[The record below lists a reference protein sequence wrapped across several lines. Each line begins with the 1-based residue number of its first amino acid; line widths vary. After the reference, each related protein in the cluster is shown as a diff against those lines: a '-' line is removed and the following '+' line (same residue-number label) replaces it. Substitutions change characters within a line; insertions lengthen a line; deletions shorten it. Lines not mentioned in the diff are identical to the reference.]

1 MSNVCEILAVGTE
14 ILLGDIVNT
23 DAAYIAGRL
32 AALGFSSYRQTVV
45 GDNDGRLCDAIRE
58 AFSRSD
64 ILILTGGLGPTC
76 DDITKTAVAE
86 VFGLPL
92 RMHEQ
97 TRADIEAFF
106 RERNRVMTENN
117 LAQAMIPEGAVVFA
131 NDWGTA
137 PGVAVVGVPLGMPA
151 DASAEKI
158 AILLPGPPSECEPMF
173 TERVEPWL
181 AARSGFT
188 IFSLNLHLYGI
199 GESGAEAILRPIM
212 EESLN
217 PTVAPYACE
226 HEVRIRITAKGETTE
241 ECRRLCEAMAQR
253 IKETEAGQYIY
264 TRSETPWEAKNAI
277 VLKLIDSLRQHG
289 AVLATAESCT
299 AGMISSRIG
308 DIPGASDVLLG
319 GVVSY
324 ANEVKEHV
332 LGVPGEILQ
341 TVGAV
346 SEPCAAKMAE
356 GVRRIT
362 GADIGISVTGIA
374 GPGGGT
380 AEKPVGTV
388 CFGLSDRDGTVTETV
403 QFGYKSD
410 RAKIRR
416 LTVARAM
423 MNVIR
428 RLEGWNF

>member
-1 MSNVCEILAVGTE
+1 MSNICEILAVGTE
-14 ILLGDIVNT
+14 ILLGDIINT

-32 AALGFSSYRQTVV
+32 AALGFSSYRQSVI
-45 GDNDGRLCDAIRE
+45 GDNDGRLCEAIRE
-58 AFSRSD
+58 AFGRAD

-76 DDITKTAVAE
+76 DDITKTSVAE

-92 RMHEQ
+92 EMHEK
-97 TRADIEAFF
+97 TREDIEAFF

-117 LAQAMIPEGAVVFA
+117 LAQAMIPRGAVVFA

-137 PGVAVVGVPLGMPA
+137 PGVAVTGIPLGM
-151 DASAEKI
+151 AEEKT
-158 AILLPGPPSECEPMF
+158 AIMLPGPPSECEPMF

-188 IFSLNLHLYGI
+188 IHSLNLHLYGI

-212 EESLN
+212 EESSN

-226 HEVRIRITAKGETTE
+226 HEVRIRITAKGETVE
-241 ECRRLCEAMAQR
+241 ECRRLCEAMAER
-253 IKETEAGQYIY
+253 VAATEAGQYIY

-289 AVLATAESCT
+289 KTVAAAESCT
-299 AGMISSRIG
+299 AGMFCSRIG
-308 DIPGASDVLLG
+308 DIPGASDILLG

-324 ANEVKEHV
+324 ANEVKENI
-332 LGVPGEILQ
+332 LGVPGEILR

-356 GVRRIT
+356 GGRRIT
-362 GADIGISVTGIA
+362 GADITVSVTGIA

-380 AEKPVGTV
+380 ADKPVGTV
-388 CFGLSDRDGTVTETV
+388 CFGLADEKGTVTETV
-403 QFGYKSD
+403 HFGYKSD

-428 RLEGWNF
+428 RLEEP

>member
-1 MSNVCEILAVGTE
+1 MSNICEILAVGTE
-14 ILLGDIVNT
+14 ILLGDIINT

-32 AALGFSSYRQTVV
+32 AALGFSSYRQSVI

-58 AFSRSD
+58 AFGRAD

-76 DDITKTAVAE
+76 DDITKTSVAE

-92 RMHEQ
+92 EMHEK
-97 TRADIEAFF
+97 TKEDIEAFF

-117 LAQAMIPEGAVVFA
+117 LAQAMIPKGAVVFA

-137 PGVAVVGVPLGMPA
+137 PGVAVTGIPLGM
-151 DASAEKI
+151 AEEKT

-188 IFSLNLHLYGI
+188 IHSLNLHLYGI

-212 EESLN
+212 EESRN

-226 HEVRIRITAKGETTE
+226 HEVRIRITAKGETVE
-241 ECRRLCEAMAQR
+241 ECRRLCEAMAER
-253 IKETEAGQYIY
+253 VAATEAGQYIY

-277 VLKLIDSLRQHG
+277 VLKLIDSLRKHG
-289 AVLATAESCT
+289 KTVAAAESCT
-299 AGMISSRIG
+299 AGMFCSRIG
-308 DIPGASDVLLG
+308 DIPGASDILLG

-324 ANEVKEHV
+324 ANEVKENI
-332 LGVPGEILQ
+332 LGVPGEILR

-362 GADIGISVTGIA
+362 GADITVSVTGIA

-380 AEKPVGTV
+380 PDKPVGTV
-388 CFGLSDRDGTVTETV
+388 CFGLADEKGTVTETV
-403 QFGYKSD
+403 HFGYKSD

-428 RLEGWNF
+428 RLEEQ

>member
-1 MSNVCEILAVGTE
+1 MSNICEILAVGTE
-14 ILLGDIVNT
+14 ILLGDIINT

-32 AALGFSSYRQTVV
+32 AALGFSSYRQSVI

-58 AFSRSD
+58 AFGRAD

-76 DDITKTAVAE
+76 DDITKTSVAE

-92 RMHEQ
+92 EMHEK
-97 TRADIEAFF
+97 TKGDIEAFF

-117 LAQAMIPEGAVVFA
+117 LAQAMIPKGAVVFA

-137 PGVAVVGVPLGMPA
+137 PGVAVTGIPLGM
-151 DASAEKI
+151 AEEKT
-158 AILLPGPPSECEPMF
+158 AIMLPGPPSECEPMF

-188 IFSLNLHLYGI
+188 IHSLNLHLYGI

-212 EESLN
+212 EESSN

-226 HEVRIRITAKGETTE
+226 HEVRIRITAKGETVE
-241 ECRRLCEAMAQR
+241 ECRRLCEAMAER
-253 IKETEAGQYIY
+253 VAATEAGQYIY

-289 AVLATAESCT
+289 KTVAAAESCT
-299 AGMISSRIG
+299 AGMFCSRIG
-308 DIPGASDVLLG
+308 DIPGASDILLG

-324 ANEVKEHV
+324 ANEVKENI
-332 LGVPGEILQ
+332 LGVPGEILR

-362 GADIGISVTGIA
+362 GADVTVSVTGIA
-374 GPGGGT
+374 GPGRGT
-380 AEKPVGTV
+380 PDKPVGTV
-388 CFGLSDRDGTVTETV
+388 CFGLADEKGTVTETV
-403 QFGYKSD
+403 HFGYKSD

-428 RLEGWNF
+428 RLEEQ

>member
-1 MSNVCEILAVGTE
+1 MSNICEILAVGTE
-14 ILLGDIVNT
+14 ILLGDIINT

-32 AALGFSSYRQTVV
+32 AALGFSSYRQSVI

-58 AFSRSD
+58 AFGRAD

-76 DDITKTAVAE
+76 DDITKTSVAE

-92 RMHEQ
+92 EMHEK
-97 TRADIEAFF
+97 TKEDIEAFF

-117 LAQAMIPEGAVVFA
+117 LAQAMIPRGAVVFA

-137 PGVAVVGVPLGMPA
+137 PGVAVTGIPLGM
-151 DASAEKI
+151 AEEKT
-158 AILLPGPPSECEPMF
+158 AIMLPGPPSECEPMF

-188 IFSLNLHLYGI
+188 IHSLNLHLYGI
-199 GESGAEAILRPIM
+199 GESGAEAILRSIM
-212 EESLN
+212 EESRN

-226 HEVRIRITAKGETTE
+226 HEVRIRITAKGETVE
-241 ECRRLCEAMAQR
+241 ECRRLCEAMAER
-253 IKETEAGQYIY
+253 VAATEAGQYIY

-277 VLKLIDSLRQHG
+277 VLKLIDSLRQHVKTV
-289 AVLATAESCT
+289 AAAESCT
-299 AGMISSRIG
+299 AGMFCSRIG
-308 DIPGASDVLLG
+308 DIPGASDILLG

-324 ANEVKEHV
+324 ANEVKENI
-332 LGVPGEILQ
+332 LGVPGEILR

-362 GADIGISVTGIA
+362 GADITVSVTGIA

-380 AEKPVGTV
+380 PDKPVGTV
-388 CFGLSDRDGTVTETV
+388 CFGLADEKGTVTETV
-403 QFGYKSD
+403 HFGYKSD

-428 RLEGWNF
+428 RLEEQ

>member
-1 MSNVCEILAVGTE
+1 MSNICEILAVGTE
-14 ILLGDIVNT
+14 ILLGDIINT

-32 AALGFSSYRQTVV
+32 AALGFSSYRQSVI

-58 AFSRSD
+58 AFGRAD

-76 DDITKTAVAE
+76 DDITKTSVAE

-92 RMHEQ
+92 EMHEK
-97 TRADIEAFF
+97 TKEDIEAFF
-106 RERNRVMTENN
+106 RKRNRVMTENN
-117 LAQAMIPEGAVVFA
+117 LAQAMIPKDAVVFA

-137 PGVAVVGVPLGMPA
+137 PGVAVTGIPLGM
-151 DASAEKI
+151 AEEKT
-158 AILLPGPPSECEPMF
+158 AIMLPGPPSECEPMF

-188 IFSLNLHLYGI
+188 IHSLNLHLYGI

-212 EESLN
+212 EESRN

-226 HEVRIRITAKGETTE
+226 HEVRIRITAKGETVE
-241 ECRRLCEAMAQR
+241 ECRRLCEAMAER
-253 IKETEAGQYIY
+253 VAATEAGQYIY

-289 AVLATAESCT
+289 KTVAAAESCT
-299 AGMISSRIG
+299 AGMFCSRIG
-308 DIPGASDVLLG
+308 DIPGASDILLG

-324 ANEVKEHV
+324 ANEVKENI
-332 LGVPGEILQ
+332 LGVPGEILR

-362 GADIGISVTGIA
+362 GADIAVSVTGIA

-380 AEKPVGTV
+380 PEKPVGTV
-388 CFGLSDRDGTVTETV
+388 CFGLADEKGTVTETV

-423 MNVIR
+423 MNIIR
-428 RLEGWNF
+428 RLEER

>member
-1 MSNVCEILAVGTE
+1 MKNVCEILAVGTE
-14 ILLGDIVNT
+14 ILLGDIINT

-32 AALGFSSYRQTVV
+32 AAMGFSSYRQTVV

-58 AFSRSD
+58 AFSRAD

-76 DDITKTAVAE
+76 DDITKTSVAE

-92 RMHEQ
+92 QMHEP
-97 TRADIEAFF
+97 TKAELERFF
-106 RERNRVMTENN
+106 RERGTVMTENN
-117 LAQAMIPEGAVVFA
+117 LAQAMLPAGAVVFD

-137 PGVAVVGVPLGMPA
+137 PGVAVVGVPLGMNE
-151 DASAEKI
+151 EKT
-158 AILLPGPPSECEPMF
+158 AIMLPGPPSECEPMF

-181 AARSGFT
+181 ANRSGFT

-199 GESGAEAILRPIM
+199 GESGAEAILRPLM
-212 EESLN
+212 EESTN

-226 HEVRIRITAKGETTE
+226 HEVRIRITAKGETE
-241 ECRRLCEAMAQR
+241 GDCRALCEDMA
-253 IKETEAGQYIY
+253 KKVAATEAGKYIY

-277 VLKLIDSLRQHG
+277 VLKLIDVLRAHN
-289 AVLATAESCT
+289 ATLATAESCT
-299 AGMISSRIG
+299 AGMIAARIG
-308 DIPGASDVLLG
+308 DIPGASDVLTG

-324 ANEVKEHV
+324 ANSVKEKV
-332 LGVPGEILQ
+332 LGVPLLVLE

-346 SEPCAAKMAE
+346 SEECAGYMAS
-356 GVRRIT
+356 GVRALT
-362 GADIGISVTGIA
+362 GADIALSVTGIA

-388 CFGLSDRDGTVTETV
+388 CFGVSDKDGTVTETV
-403 QFGYKSD
+403 HFSKKSD
-410 RAKIRR
+410 RSKIRR

-428 RLEGWNF
+428 RLENEKD

>member
-1 MSNVCEILAVGTE
+1 MSNICEILAVGTE
-14 ILLGDIVNT
+14 ILLGDIINT

-32 AALGFSSYRQTVV
+32 AALGFSSYRQSVI

-58 AFSRSD
+58 AFGRAD

-76 DDITKTAVAE
+76 DDITKTSVAE

-92 RMHEQ
+92 EMHEK
-97 TRADIEAFF
+97 TREDIEAFF

-117 LAQAMIPEGAVVFA
+117 LAQAMIPRGAVVFA

-137 PGVAVVGVPLGMPA
+137 PGVAVTGIPLGM
-151 DASAEKI
+151 AEEKT
-158 AILLPGPPSECEPMF
+158 AIMLPGPPSECEPMF

-188 IFSLNLHLYGI
+188 IHSLNLHLYGI
-199 GESGAEAILRPIM
+199 GESGAEAILRSIM
-212 EESLN
+212 EESRN

-226 HEVRIRITAKGETTE
+226 HEVRIRITAKGETVE
-241 ECRRLCEAMAQR
+241 ECRRLCEAMAER
-253 IKETEAGQYIY
+253 VAATEAGQYIY

-277 VLKLIDSLRQHG
+277 VLKLIDSLRQHVKTV
-289 AVLATAESCT
+289 AAAESCT
-299 AGMISSRIG
+299 AGMFCSRIG
-308 DIPGASDVLLG
+308 DIPGASDILLG

-324 ANEVKEHV
+324 ANEVKENI
-332 LGVPGEILQ
+332 LGVPGEILR

-362 GADIGISVTGIA
+362 GADITVSVTGIA

-380 AEKPVGTV
+380 PDKPVGTV
-388 CFGLSDRDGTVTETV
+388 CFGLADEKGTVTETV
-403 QFGYKSD
+403 HFGYKSD

-428 RLEGWNF
+428 RLEEQ

>member
-1 MSNVCEILAVGTE
+1 MSNICEILAVGTE
-14 ILLGDIVNT
+14 ILLGDIINT

-32 AALGFSSYRQTVV
+32 AALGFSSYRQSVI

-58 AFSRSD
+58 AFGRAD

-76 DDITKTAVAE
+76 DDITKTSVAE

-92 RMHEQ
+92 EMHEK
-97 TRADIEAFF
+97 TKEDIEAFF

-117 LAQAMIPEGAVVFA
+117 LAQAMIPRGAVVFA

-137 PGVAVVGVPLGMPA
+137 PGVAVTGIPLGM
-151 DASAEKI
+151 AEEKT
-158 AILLPGPPSECEPMF
+158 AIMLPGPPSECEPMF

-188 IFSLNLHLYGI
+188 IHSLNLHLYGI

-212 EESLN
+212 EESSN

-226 HEVRIRITAKGETTE
+226 HEVRIRITAKGETVE
-241 ECRRLCEAMAQR
+241 ECRKLCEAMAER
-253 IKETEAGQYIY
+253 VAATEAGQYIY

-289 AVLATAESCT
+289 KTVAAAESCT
-299 AGMISSRIG
+299 AGMFCSRIG
-308 DIPGASDVLLG
+308 DIPGASDILLG

-324 ANEVKEHV
+324 ANEVKENI
-332 LGVPGEILQ
+332 LGVPGEILR

-362 GADIGISVTGIA
+362 GADITVSVTGIA

-380 AEKPVGTV
+380 PDKPVGTV
-388 CFGLSDRDGTVTETV
+388 CFGLADENGTVTETV
-403 QFGYKSD
+403 HFGYKSD

-428 RLEGWNF
+428 RLEEQ

>member
-1 MSNVCEILAVGTE
+1 MKNVCEILAVGTE
-14 ILLGDIVNT
+14 ILLGDIINT

-32 AALGFSSYRQTVV
+32 AAMGFSSYRQTVV

-58 AFSRSD
+58 AFGRAD

-76 DDITKTAVAE
+76 DDITKTSVAE

-92 RMHEQ
+92 EMHEP
-97 TRADIEAFF
+97 TKAELERFF
-106 RERNRVMTENN
+106 RERGTVMTENN
-117 LAQAMIPEGAVVFA
+117 LAQAMLPKGAVVFD

-137 PGVAVVGVPLGMPA
+137 PGVAVVGVPLGMTE
-151 DASAEKI
+151 EKT
-158 AILLPGPPSECEPMF
+158 AIMLPGPPSECEPMF

-212 EESLN
+212 EESTN

-226 HEVRIRITAKGETTE
+226 HEVRIRITAKGESE
-241 ECRRLCEAMAQR
+241 AACRALCEAMAKR
-253 IKETEAGQYIY
+253 VAETEAGRYIY

-277 VLKLIDSLRQHG
+277 VLKLIDVLRQHRMTF
-289 AVLATAESCT
+289 AAAESCT
-299 AGMISSRIG
+299 AGMIAARIG
-308 DIPGASDVLLG
+308 DIPGASDVLVG

-324 ANEVKEHV
+324 ANAVKEKV
-332 LGVPGEILQ
+332 LGVPGEILA

-356 GVRRIT
+356 GVRKLT
-362 GADIGISVTGIA
+362 EADIAVSVTGVA

-380 AEKPVGTV
+380 EEKPVGTV
-388 CFGLSDRDGTVTETV
+388 CFGLADERGTVTETV
-403 QFGYKSD
+403 HFSRKSD

-428 RLEGWNF
+428 RLDN

>member
-1 MSNVCEILAVGTE
+1 MSNICEILAVGTE
-14 ILLGDIVNT
+14 ILLGDIINT

-32 AALGFSSYRQTVV
+32 AALGFSSYRQSVI

-58 AFSRSD
+58 AFGRAD

-76 DDITKTAVAE
+76 DDITKTSVAE

-92 RMHEQ
+92 EMHEK
-97 TRADIEAFF
+97 TKEDIEAFF

-117 LAQAMIPEGAVVFA
+117 LAQAMIPKGAVVFA

-137 PGVAVVGVPLGMPA
+137 PGVAVTGIPLGM
-151 DASAEKI
+151 AEEKT
-158 AILLPGPPSECEPMF
+158 AIMLPGPPSECEPMF

-188 IFSLNLHLYGI
+188 IHSLNLHLYGI

-212 EESLN
+212 EESSN

-226 HEVRIRITAKGETTE
+226 HEVRIRITAKGETVE
-241 ECRRLCEAMAQR
+241 ECRRLCEAMAER
-253 IKETEAGQYIY
+253 VAATEAGQYIY

-289 AVLATAESCT
+289 KTVAAAESCT
-299 AGMISSRIG
+299 AGMFCSRIG
-308 DIPGASDVLLG
+308 DIPGASDILLG

-324 ANEVKEHV
+324 ANEVKENI
-332 LGVPGEILQ
+332 LGVPGEILR

-362 GADIGISVTGIA
+362 GADVTVSVTGIA

-380 AEKPVGTV
+380 PDKPVGTV
-388 CFGLSDRDGTVTETV
+388 CFGLADEKGTVTETV
-403 QFGYKSD
+403 HFGYKSD

-428 RLEGWNF
+428 RLEEQ

>member
-1 MSNVCEILAVGTE
+1 
-14 ILLGDIVNT
+14 
-23 DAAYIAGRL
+23 
-32 AALGFSSYRQTVV
+32 
-45 GDNDGRLCDAIRE
+45 
-58 AFSRSD
+58 
-64 ILILTGGLGPTC
+64 
-76 DDITKTAVAE
+76 
-86 VFGLPL
+86 
-92 RMHEQ
+92 
-97 TRADIEAFF
+97 
-106 RERNRVMTENN
+106 MTENN
-117 LAQAMIPEGAVVFA
+117 LAQAMLPRGAVVFA

-137 PGVAVVGVPLGMPA
+137 PGAAVVGVPLGMTE
-151 DASAEKI
+151 EKT

-188 IFSLNLHLYGI
+188 IHSLNLHLYGI

-212 EESLN
+212 EQSLN

-241 ECRRLCEAMAQR
+241 ECRALCEAMAER
-253 IKETEAGQYIY
+253 IKATEAGQYIY
-264 TRSETPWEAKNAI
+264 TSSETPWEAKNAI

-289 AVLATAESCT
+289 AAVAAAESCT
-299 AGMISSRIG
+299 AGMFCSRIG
-308 DIPGASDVLLG
+308 DIPGASDILLG

-324 ANEVKEHV
+324 ANEVKENV
-332 LGVPGEILQ
+332 LGVPGEILR

-346 SEPCAAKMAE
+346 SEPCAGRMAE

-362 GADIGISVTGIA
+362 GADIAVSITGIA

-388 CFGLSDRDGTVTETV
+388 CFGVADAHGTVTETV
-403 QFGYKSD
+403 HFGYKSD

-416 LTVARAM
+416 LSVARAM
-423 MNVIR
+423 MNVIH
-428 RLEGWNF
+428 RLEGRDV

>member
-14 ILLGDIVNT
+14 ILLGDIINT

-58 AFSRSD
+58 AFGRAD

-76 DDITKTAVAE
+76 DDITKTSVAE

-92 RMHEQ
+92 ERHEE
-97 TRADIEAFF
+97 TVAELEKFF

-117 LAQAMIPEGAVVFA
+117 LAQAMLPRGAVVFA

-137 PGVAVVGVPLGMPA
+137 PGAAVVGVPLGMTE
-151 DASAEKI
+151 EKT

-188 IFSLNLHLYGI
+188 IHSLNLHLYGI

-212 EESLN
+212 EQSLN

-241 ECRRLCEAMAQR
+241 ECRALCEAMAER
-253 IKETEAGQYIY
+253 IKATEAGQYIY
-264 TRSETPWEAKNAI
+264 TSSETPWEAKNAI

-289 AVLATAESCT
+289 AAVAAAESCT
-299 AGMISSRIG
+299 AGMFCSRIG
-308 DIPGASDVLLG
+308 DIPGASDILLG

-324 ANEVKEHV
+324 ANEVKENV
-332 LGVPGEILQ
+332 LGVPGEILR

-346 SEPCAAKMAE
+346 SEPCAGRMAE

-362 GADIGISVTGIA
+362 GADIAVSITGIA

-388 CFGLSDRDGTVTETV
+388 CFGVADAHGTVTETV
-403 QFGYKSD
+403 HFGYKSD

-416 LTVARAM
+416 LSVARAM
-423 MNVIR
+423 MNVIH
-428 RLEGWNF
+428 RLEGRDV

>member
-1 MSNVCEILAVGTE
+1 MSNICEILAVGTE
-14 ILLGDIVNT
+14 ILLGDIINT

-32 AALGFSSYRQTVV
+32 AALGFSSYRQSVI

-58 AFSRSD
+58 AFGRAD

-76 DDITKTAVAE
+76 DDITKTSVAE

-92 RMHEQ
+92 EMHEK
-97 TRADIEAFF
+97 TREDIEAFF

-117 LAQAMIPEGAVVFA
+117 LAQAMIPRGAVVFA

-137 PGVAVVGVPLGMPA
+137 PGVAVTGIPLGM
-151 DASAEKI
+151 AEEKT
-158 AILLPGPPSECEPMF
+158 AIMLPGPPSECEPMF

-188 IFSLNLHLYGI
+188 IHSLNLHLYGI

-212 EESLN
+212 EESSN

-226 HEVRIRITAKGETTE
+226 HEVRIRITAKGETVE
-241 ECRRLCEAMAQR
+241 ECRRLCEAMAER
-253 IKETEAGQYIY
+253 VAATEAGQYIY

-277 VLKLIDSLRQHG
+277 VLKLIDSLRKHG
-289 AVLATAESCT
+289 KTVAAAESCT
-299 AGMISSRIG
+299 AGMFCSRIG
-308 DIPGASDVLLG
+308 DIPGASDILLG

-324 ANEVKEHV
+324 ANEVKENI
-332 LGVPGEILQ
+332 LGVPGEILR

-362 GADIGISVTGIA
+362 GADITVSVTGIA

-380 AEKPVGTV
+380 ADKPVGTV
-388 CFGLSDRDGTVTETV
+388 CFGLADEKGTVTETV
-403 QFGYKSD
+403 HFGYKSD

-428 RLEGWNF
+428 RLEEQ

>member
-1 MSNVCEILAVGTE
+1 MSNICEILAVGTE
-14 ILLGDIVNT
+14 ILLGDIINT

-32 AALGFSSYRQTVV
+32 AALGFSSYRQSVI

-58 AFSRSD
+58 AFGRAD

-76 DDITKTAVAE
+76 DDITKTSVAE

-92 RMHEQ
+92 EMHEK
-97 TRADIEAFF
+97 TREDIEAFF

-117 LAQAMIPEGAVVFA
+117 LAQAMIPKGAVVFA

-137 PGVAVVGVPLGMPA
+137 PGVAVTGIPLGMTE
-151 DASAEKI
+151 EKT
-158 AILLPGPPSECEPMF
+158 AIMLPGPPSECEPMF

-188 IFSLNLHLYGI
+188 IHSLNLHLYGI

-212 EESLN
+212 EESRN

-226 HEVRIRITAKGETTE
+226 HEVRIRITAKGETVE
-241 ECRRLCEAMAQR
+241 ECRRLCEAMAER
-253 IKETEAGQYIY
+253 VAATEAGQYIY

-277 VLKLIDSLRQHG
+277 VLKLIDSLRKHG
-289 AVLATAESCT
+289 KTVAAAESCT
-299 AGMISSRIG
+299 AGMFCSRIG
-308 DIPGASDVLLG
+308 DIPGASDILLG

-324 ANEVKEHV
+324 ANEVKENI
-332 LGVPGEILQ
+332 LGVPGEILR

-362 GADIGISVTGIA
+362 GADITVSVTGIA

-380 AEKPVGTV
+380 PDKPVGTV
-388 CFGLSDRDGTVTETV
+388 CFGLADEKGTVTETV
-403 QFGYKSD
+403 HFGYKSD

-428 RLEGWNF
+428 RLEEQ

>member
-14 ILLGDIVNT
+14 ILLGDIINT

-32 AALGFSSYRQTVV
+32 AALGFPSYRQTVV
-45 GDNDGRLCDAIRE
+45 GDNDGRLADAIRE
-58 AFSRSD
+58 AFTRAD

-76 DDITKTAVAE
+76 DDITKTSVAE

-97 TRADIEAFF
+97 TKADIEAFF

-137 PGVAVVGVPLGMPA
+137 PGVAVVGVPVGMTE
-151 DASAEKI
+151 EKT
-158 AILLPGPPSECEPMF
+158 AVMLPGPPSECEPMF

-181 AARSGFT
+181 AGRSGFT

-212 EESLN
+212 EESVN

-226 HEVRIRITAKGETTE
+226 HEVRIRITARGETTE
-241 ECRRLCEAMAQR
+241 ECRMLCSAMAER

-264 TRSETPWEAKNAI
+264 TSSETPWEAKNAI
-277 VLKLIDSLRQHG
+277 VLKLIDCLRKQG
-289 AVLATAESCT
+289 ATLATAESCT

-324 ANEVKEHV
+324 ANSVKEQV
-332 LGVPGEILQ
+332 LGVSGEILQ

-346 SEPCAAKMAE
+346 SEPCAAGMAE
-356 GVRRIT
+356 GVRRLT

-380 AEKPVGTV
+380 EEKPVGTV
-388 CFGLSDRDGTVTETV
+388 CFGLADARGTVTETV

-410 RAKIRR
+410 RSKIRR
-416 LTVARAM
+416 LTTARAM

-428 RLEGWNF
+428 RLEKREN

>member
-1 MSNVCEILAVGTE
+1 MSNICEILAVGTE
-14 ILLGDIVNT
+14 ILLGDIINT

-32 AALGFSSYRQTVV
+32 AALGFSSYRQSVI

-58 AFSRSD
+58 AFGRAD

-76 DDITKTAVAE
+76 DDITKTSVAE

-92 RMHEQ
+92 EMHEK
-97 TRADIEAFF
+97 TKEDIEAFF

-117 LAQAMIPEGAVVFA
+117 LAQAMIPKGAVVFA

-137 PGVAVVGVPLGMPA
+137 PGVAVTGIPLGM
-151 DASAEKI
+151 AEEKT
-158 AILLPGPPSECEPMF
+158 AIMLPGPPSECEPMF

-188 IFSLNLHLYGI
+188 IHSLNLHLYGI

-212 EESLN
+212 EESRN

-226 HEVRIRITAKGETTE
+226 HEVRIRITAKGETVE
-241 ECRRLCEAMAQR
+241 ECRRLCEAMAER
-253 IKETEAGQYIY
+253 VAATEAGQYIY

-289 AVLATAESCT
+289 KTVAAAESCT
-299 AGMISSRIG
+299 AGMFCSRIG
-308 DIPGASDVLLG
+308 DIPGASDILLG

-324 ANEVKEHV
+324 ANEVKENI
-332 LGVPGEILQ
+332 LGVPGEILR

-362 GADIGISVTGIA
+362 GADITVSVTGIA

-380 AEKPVGTV
+380 PDKPVGTV
-388 CFGLSDRDGTVTETV
+388 CFGLADEKGTVTETV
-403 QFGYKSD
+403 HFGYKSD

-428 RLEGWNF
+428 RLEEQ